1 MGILYS
7 DDLDRFQLNQFKEA
21 AKLRG
26 TQVVFLKTLSE
37 KKDIYTDIDIIPS
50 EMPIYIDILF
60 EQFPQNKRTLQ
71 REGWYNK
78 DKEENNPITLQ
89 VPLDLEILSQW
100 QIVLFPNK
108 TQDALRYWK
117 PYQITKISTRV
128 EHPHFYTCAAV
139 PYFIDKSPTIDRKE
153 NIIFLTDSDLDV

>member
-7 DDLDRFQLNQFKEA
+7 DDLDRFQIKQFKEA

-60 EQFPQNKRTLQ
+60 QQFPQNKRTLQ

-78 DKEENNPITLQ
+78 DKEEDNPITLQ
-89 VPLDLEILSQW
+89 VPLDLQILSQW
-100 QIVLFPNK
+100 QIVLFPSNTK
-108 TQDALRYWK
+108 APLKQWK

-128 EHPHFYTCAAV
+128 EHPAFYTCAAV
-139 PYFIDKSPTIDRKE
+139 PYFIDTSPELDRKS
-153 NIIFLTDSDLDV
+153 NTNFLSDEDLEL

>member
-7 DDLDRFQLNQFKEA
+7 DDLDRFQIKQFKEA

-60 EQFPQNKRTLQ
+60 LLVVFP
-71 REGWYNK
+71 
-78 DKEENNPITLQ
+78 
-89 VPLDLEILSQW
+89 
-100 QIVLFPNK
+100 
-108 TQDALRYWK
+108 
-117 PYQITKISTRV
+117 
-128 EHPHFYTCAAV
+128 
-139 PYFIDKSPTIDRKE
+139 
-153 NIIFLTDSDLDV
+153 SDLFYIAYTHP